1 MSLPLYGVVHSA
13 RLIHCMIILRH
24 FTTHIRIHIQYIMYC
39 WDTYELII
47 YDSISIYP
55 LLSICLHTYYKMH
68 TYRIHNVIY
77 IYTCTY
83 TVYSVCIY
91 IYIIIMYIILC
102 TYIYMH
108 IWMYLSRLFKVM
120 TRWHCQEKAR
130 GSGCSFD
137 HTSYCDAKLPS
148 EGRRSSSNPRKTS
161 MLCVFLLNLYW
172 LRQEEQSCFLAM
184 LWLHCIE

>member
-77 IYTCTY
+77 IYIYTCTY

-102 TYIYMH
+102 TYIYICTYECICH
-108 IWMYLSRLFKVM
+108 DSLKSWPDGTARRRLEDRGAALTTLRTAMRNYHQKAAEVH
-120 TRWHCQEKAR
+120 RIQEKHQCYVSFCWTYT
-130 GSGCSFD
+130 GSD
-137 HTSYCDAKLPS
+137 
-148 EGRRSSSNPRKTS
+148 RKNS
-161 MLCVFLLNLYW
+161 PVF
-172 LRQEEQSCFLAM
+172 
-184 LWLHCIE
+184 

>member
-1 MSLPLYGVVHSA
+1 MELSTQPDSSTVWLFYD
-13 RLIHCMIILRH
+13 ILRPIFGSIFNILCIVEILMNWLFMILFQSTLYYLSVCTH
-24 FTTHIRIHIQYIMYC
+24 TTRCTHIEYIM
-39 WDTYELII
+39 L
-47 YDSISIYP
+47 
-55 LLSICLHTYYKMH
+55 
-68 TYRIHNVIY
+68 Y
-77 IYTCTY
+77 IYTHVHTLCI
-83 TVYSVCIY
+83 VCVY